1 MYISQA
7 FGYALHGLTSLWRKP
22 EGELIYAAD
31 IARVIGASE
40 SYLAKVMQLLVRAG
54 LVTSMRG
61 MNGGYALA
69 RPAPEITL
77 REVMEAVEDSVP
89 HGSCILQNHSELGRN
104 CSACPVVAT
113 LARAHRRVLE
123 ELESMTI
130 EDLARSVVP
139 GEVFALGDGTVPA
152 AEPAHQPVAS

>member
-7 FGYALHGLTSLWRKP
+7 FGYALHGLTSLCRKP

-31 IARVIGASE
+31 IAHTIGASE
-40 SYLAKVMQLLVRAG
+40 SYLAKVMQLLVRSG

-69 RPAPEITL
+69 RPAREITL

-89 HGSCILQNHSELGRN
+89 HGSCILQNHSEVGRN
-104 CSACPVVAT
+104 CSACPVLAA
-113 LARAHRRVLE
+113 LARAHRQALE
-123 ELESMTI
+123 ELDAITI
-130 EDLARSVVP
+130 EELARAVVP
-139 GEVFALGDGTVPA
+139 EETSALGERSRSAP
-152 AEPAHQPVAS
+152 EPAHQPVGS